1 MISLCQKEK
10 KDKLKSTQE
19 QNRPIKNK
27 NKINS
32 HKTNKKNKQAKEKK
46 EKMHKYIKIK

>member
-1 MISLCQKEK
+1 MKSLCQKEK

-27 NKINS
+27 NKINIQ
-32 HKTNKKNKQAKEKK
+32 KTKKQKKQAKERK
-46 EKMHKYIKIK
+46 EKINK

>member
-19 QNRPIKNK
+19 QNRPIKKEKQNQHPENKEAKKTSKGEKGK
-27 NKINS
+27 NK
-32 HKTNKKNKQAKEKK
+32 
-46 EKMHKYIKIK
+46 